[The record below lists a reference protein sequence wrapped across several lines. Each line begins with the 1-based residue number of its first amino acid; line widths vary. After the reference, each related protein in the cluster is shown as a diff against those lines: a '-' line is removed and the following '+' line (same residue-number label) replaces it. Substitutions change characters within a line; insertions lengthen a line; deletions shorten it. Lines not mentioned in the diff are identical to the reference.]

1 MIPRCF
7 VDPAEWRQPLVRLGV
22 DESHHVADVLRA
34 GVGDRVVV
42 CDGAGGEALAE
53 LVSIGREGLA
63 ARVLD
68 RSRQPEA
75 AVMVTLIQ
83 AVPKAQKMDW
93 IIQKAT
99 EIGVWCI
106 VPVQTDRGVVKLE
119 EDRAGQRAARW
130 QRIAVEAAKQ
140 CRTAWI
146 PKVHPPRP
154 LAGALAGG
162 AGVEVLLLG
171 SLEAD
176 AVPLAACLAEVKRQR
191 PRSVGLL
198 IGPEGDFSPREVQAA
213 RAAGARP
220 VSYGARVLRVETA
233 ALYGLCALAYE
244 FGQG

>member
-7 VDPAEWRQPLVRLGV
+7 VEPSEWRQPLVHLGA
-22 DESHHVADVLRA
+22 DESHHVTDVLRA

-53 LVSIGREGLA
+53 IVSVGREGLE

-75 AVMVTLIQ
+75 AVLVTLIQ

-99 EIGVWCI
+99 EIGVWSI

-119 EDRAGQRAARW
+119 EDRAEQRAARW

-146 PKVHPPRP
+146 PKVHPLRP
-154 LAGALAGG
+154 FGRVLADGT
-162 AGVEVLLLG
+162 GVEVLLLG

-176 AVPLAACLAEVKRQR
+176 AVPLATCLADLKRQR

-198 IGPEGDFSPREVQAA
+198 IGPEGDFSPRELQAA

-220 VSYGARVLRVETA
+220 VSYGGRVLRVETA